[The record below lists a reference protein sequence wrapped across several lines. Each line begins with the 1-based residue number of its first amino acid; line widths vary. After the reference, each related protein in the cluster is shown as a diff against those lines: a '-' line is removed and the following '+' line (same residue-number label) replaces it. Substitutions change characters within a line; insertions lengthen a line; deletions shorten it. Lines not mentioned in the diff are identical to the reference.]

1 MRNFLANRRGSVSML
16 VGLSLVPTIMV
27 LGIGLDGA
35 RLWLLQNRLQ
45 QAVDASVL
53 VAAFEMGSSTQVA
66 DAKAMFWVN
75 FSSGTAATG
84 AGYLGS
90 TSAGAVVKQVDSTH
104 VQVTAQATLP
114 MSLTTLAGFTSFTP
128 TATAIA
134 AKGTGYEIALALD
147 ISGSMLSSSGSGS
160 TKEAALQTAANDML
174 DVVYG
179 STADTQANLSVSVV
193 PFRGSV
199 NMGTGHAAWANSNG
213 SWTAQAWR
221 GCVEART
228 GGYDIT
234 EDNPGTAK
242 FNQLYWASTYNTVL
256 NTDTSSKTDYYPG
269 DNDWYSGNV
278 TDAGTGGTTSKWSG
292 LPVGPNLGCPT
303 NTVLP
308 LTASKAT
315 VKSSINGLVA
325 ASGGSTVVSQALQ
338 WAWFTLSPAWQ
349 SYWGLGNNSSG
360 SARPLAYNTTGS
372 QKIVILMT
380 DGNNEWDGNQQTSQN
395 LGCRYYTVVPECK
408 QADGYYNSYG
418 RLSAN
423 RLGITMPASSS
434 TASGNSSASN
444 TASSRVADAMDT
456 RTLSIC
462 SALKNS
468 GVIIFTIG
476 FQAAAGSDAE
486 SLLKSC
492 ASDSSHYYNTN
503 TGSDIDAA
511 FTSIGQQ
518 IIALKITQ

>member
-1 MRNFLANRRGSVSML
+1 LQQGVDAAAL
-16 VGLSLVPTIMV
+16 VGAYE
-27 LGIGLDGA
+27 IGA
-35 RLWLLQNRLQ
+35 
-45 QAVDASVL
+45 
-53 VAAFEMGSSTQVA
+53 STQVA
-66 DAKAMFWVN
+66 DAKAIFWVN
-75 FSSGTAATG
+75 FSSGTAASG
-84 AGYLGS
+84 AGYLGATS
-90 TSAGAVVKQVDSTH
+90 TGAVLKQVDSAH

-114 MSLTTLAGFTSFTP
+114 MSLMKLGGFTSITP

-147 ISGSMLSSSGSGS
+147 ITGSMLSSSGSGS

-179 STADTQANLSVSVV
+179 SADTASNLSVSVV

-199 NMGTGHAAWANSNG
+199 NMGSTHSAWANSNG
-213 SWTAQAWR
+213 TWSAQAWR

-228 GGYDIT
+228 GGYDVT

-242 FNQLYWASTYNTVL
+242 FNQLFWASTYNTVL
-256 NTDTSSKTDYYPG
+256 NTDTTSNKTDYYYG

-278 TDAGTGGTTSKWSG
+278 TDTGTGGVAPKWSG
-292 LPVGPNLGCPT
+292 LPIGPNLGCST
-303 NTVLP
+303 NAVLP

-325 ASGGSTVVSQALQ
+325 ASGGSTVVSQGLQ
-338 WAWFTLSPAWQ
+338 WAWFTLSPVWQ
-349 SYWGLGNNSSG
+349 AYWGLGNNSTG
-360 SARPLAYNTTGS
+360 LARPLAYNTIAN

-380 DGNNEWDGNQQTSQN
+380 DGNNEWDGNQQTSAN
-395 LGCRYYTVVPECK
+395 LSCKSYTVVPECK

-423 RLGITMPASSS
+423 RLGISMPASS
-434 TASGNSSASN
+434 TTPAGNSSASN
-444 TASSRVADAMDT
+444 TASSRAADAMDT
-456 RTLSIC
+456 RSLQIC
-462 SALKNS
+462 TTMKNA
-468 GVIIFTIG
+468 GIIIFTIA
-476 FQAAAGSDAE
+476 FQAASGSDAE
-486 SLLKSC
+486 ALLKNC
-492 ASDSSHYYNTN
+492 ASDTSNYYNTT